1 MLKYSNN
8 DTLEGMFRKG
18 QPHGIMLYRFHSAN
32 NKTRKQGKAAASM
45 DHSSSAVSSSSDKIS
60 ATSGKR
66 RKESTY
72 VRFEYGRLIEWL
84 ADDDE
89 SITMER
95 KLLMMWKESDKQGNA
110 RNHPKR

>member
-1 MLKYSNN
+1 
-8 DTLEGMFRKG
+8 
-18 QPHGIMLYRFHSAN
+18 
-32 NKTRKQGKAAASM
+32 M

-66 RKESTY
+66 RKESMYVRSRY

-89 SITMER
+89 NITMER

-110 RNHPKR
+110 WNHPKR